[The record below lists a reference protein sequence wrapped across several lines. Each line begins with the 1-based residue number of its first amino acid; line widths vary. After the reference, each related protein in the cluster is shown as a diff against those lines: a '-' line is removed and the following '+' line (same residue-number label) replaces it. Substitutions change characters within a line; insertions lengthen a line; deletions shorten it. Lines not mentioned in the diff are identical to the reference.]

1 MLNVALLL
9 MYTHGY
15 RYRDMV
21 SFSYAV
27 VLTVDAL
34 CIKKIESN
42 NEMNKQYYP
51 VWSMIR

>member
-1 MLNVALLL
+1 MEV
-9 MYTHGY
+9 
-15 RYRDMV
+15 RK
-21 SFSYAV
+21 V
-27 VLTVDAL
+27 VVPNYSPPRTVDAL